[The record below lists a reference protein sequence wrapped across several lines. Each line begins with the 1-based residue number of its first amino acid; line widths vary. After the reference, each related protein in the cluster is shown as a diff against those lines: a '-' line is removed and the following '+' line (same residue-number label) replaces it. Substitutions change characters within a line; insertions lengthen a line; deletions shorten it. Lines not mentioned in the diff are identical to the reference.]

1 MVFPICSNI
10 CTNICIYGISYIYV
24 CTNILTYLQ
33 PFAGKGLALRQE
45 MMPTSG
51 SGDTSARSV
60 AQEGALPEEET
71 DRRCCA
77 KLLLCC
83 VPVPPLHPLSL
94 SRRTR
99 PRTRA
104 PSPTFLTHSITRV
117 RPRTRPSAPPSY
129 SPSPSPSLPPSLPP
143 SLSRSLSTPLSRPPS
158 PPPPQKKSPASSKG
172 SCSLSEF
179 SCQWGVA
186 GGCRKHHTKLRKP
199 SWSRGRRL
207 CARQARPLR
216 APGAG
221 HRGERDRRRLY

>member
-83 VPVPPLHPLSL
+83 VPLPPLSPPSLSPHSPSNARSLPHLPHALNNPRASANASVCASVLLSLSLSLSPSLPLPLPLSL
-94 SRRTR
+94 SAVLLNRNVKGKN
-99 PRTRA
+99 
-104 PSPTFLTHSITRV
+104 SKLKGILMSRV
-117 RPRTRPSAPPSY
+117 
-129 SPSPSPSLPPSLPP
+129 
-143 SLSRSLSTPLSRPPS
+143 
-158 PPPPQKKSPASSKG
+158 
-172 SCSLSEF
+172 C
-179 SCQWGVA
+179 V
-186 GGCRKHHTKLRKP
+186 
-199 SWSRGRRL
+199 
-207 CARQARPLR
+207 
-216 APGAG
+216 
-221 HRGERDRRRLY
+221 